1 MNDIFIYEALIVLL
15 SGFIHSVVGF
25 GFPMLATPLLS
36 ILVTVKEAV
45 LLTLFPNIAINLNI
59 IKRSSSFSIL
69 WSEYKLLIIPVVLGS
84 FVGTNLLI
92 LFYSEYYK
100 ILLGLITLLYLN
112 KRHINFSLHST
123 IQNHPKVMMLLFGSA
138 SGLIGGLVNV
148 MLPLL
153 IIYALESAIPKE
165 KSFAIM
171 NFCFFSSKL
180 TQIIVFGF
188 NGDLSVE
195 FSLLAIPI
203 VIMSLIGFYFGNKVR
218 HKVNEE
224 LYRKILVFTLWM
236 LSFYLIINPI
246 FY

>member
-1 MNDIFIYEALIVLL
+1 MNDLFVYQALIVLV

-36 ILVTVKEAV
+36 IMVTVKEAV

-69 WSEYKLLIIPVVLGS
+69 WREYKLLIIPVVLGS

-100 ILLGLITLLYLN
+100 VLLGLITLLYLN
-112 KRHINFSLHST
+112 RTHINFSLENT
-123 IQNHPKVMMLLFGSA
+123 IHNNPKLMMLLFGSA

-153 IIYALESAIPKE
+153 IIYALESGIAKE
-165 KSFAIM
+165 KSVAIM

-180 TQIIVFGF
+180 TQVIVFGF
-188 NGDLSVE
+188 HGDLSLE
-195 FSLLAIPI
+195 FSFLAIPI
-203 VIMSLIGFYFGNKVR
+203 VIISLIGFYFGNKVR
-218 HKVNEE
+218 HKVDEE
-224 LYRKILVFTLWM
+224 LYRKILLLTLWI